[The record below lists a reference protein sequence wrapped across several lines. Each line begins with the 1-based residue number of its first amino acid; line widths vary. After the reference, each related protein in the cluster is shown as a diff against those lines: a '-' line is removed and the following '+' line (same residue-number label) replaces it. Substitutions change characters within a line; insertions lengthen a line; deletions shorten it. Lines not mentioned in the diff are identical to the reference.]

1 MKKNIGVILVLCL
14 FFSILGVCMF
24 VKPNIK
30 NMESPNDFSKSN
42 QELQTNK
49 EEDFPKQESIN
60 VKEENT
66 DTKETGTREKI
77 NIYLFWGDGCPHC
90 ENVKAFLN
98 SLSEE
103 YTALYTLHT
112 YEVWKN
118 AENKKLMKAFSEAV
132 NQNTTSVPFLI
143 IGSEVF
149 IGYTTAKDESIKK
162 AIKEEYSKEN
172 RVDYY
177 KEIKENE

>member
-1 MKKNIGVILVLCL
+1 MLKKGIGISIGIFLLLILL
-14 FFSILGVCMF
+14 FASILI
-24 VKPNIK
+24 KPNKKINK
-30 NMESPNDFSKSN
+30 LSNTVIESTQK
-42 QELQTNK
+42 LTTNK
-49 EEDFPKQESIN
+49 EMGTPEMEEKENQE
-60 VKEENT
+60 
-66 DTKETGTREKI
+66 TKEKI

-90 ENVKAFLN
+90 EELMAFLD
-98 SLSEE
+98 SLNDE
-103 YTALYTLHT
+103 YKSLYTLHT

-118 AENKKLMKAFSEAV
+118 AENKKLMNAFSSAV
-132 NQNTTSVPFLI
+132 NQNITGVPFLI

-149 IGYTTAKDESIKK
+149 VGYTTAKDESIKK